1 MNLVHHP
8 LDEESESDMTLLTA
22 ILFFTLMFS
31 PLLPPLILGGVD
43 VGARIYNLIRR
54 PNELAASDGQIAMPI
69 PVGRPT
75 PAAQGDEA
83 RSISTAA

>member
-1 MNLVHHP
+1 
-8 LDEESESDMTLLTA
+8 MTLLTA

-54 PNELAASDGQIAMPI
+54 PSELAASDGHTAMPI
-69 PVGRPT
+69 PVAPAT